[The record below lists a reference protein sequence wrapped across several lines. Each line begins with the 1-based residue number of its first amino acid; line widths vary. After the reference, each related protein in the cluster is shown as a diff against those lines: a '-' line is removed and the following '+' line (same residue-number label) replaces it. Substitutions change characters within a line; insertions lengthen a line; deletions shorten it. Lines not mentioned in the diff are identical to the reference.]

1 MTQGK
6 PPLGLTIL
14 ALLLF
19 GLTAF
24 LPIGVM
30 LGSFLGEGLR
40 DPEVFWV
47 PLVSPRQMWLL
58 GRSLGIGLLVS
69 LLTLVVGVPLGWVLS
84 ARDLP
89 GRRFFWGLALV
100 PLIIPPYVL
109 TGAWLHVLAP
119 LGWVNQTLAS
129 LGGADV
135 TIRLTSWP
143 GCVWC
148 LAQAFTPVVVLFT
161 ATAWKSLDHTVVDA
175 ARLETGGWRLWRVAV
190 WPQVRAHLLAAVCFV
205 MIFTLV
211 QYSVPSLLGVQTYP
225 VEIFTQFSAFYHE
238 AAAVAASIPL
248 VLLVLG
254 LILLQARVMG
264 DRPYVRLSPRSESG
278 HRFTLGR
285 SRYGVCMGLLLW
297 SAGTLVWPF
306 ACVFQQS
313 RGWRAILATARGHA
327 DWILYT
333 SLLALLAAVAST
345 FLGGVLGSWLARSR
359 LRSRRHLDLCCW
371 FPLAWPGTV
380 VGLGIIK
387 TQAFLPVWLAQ
398 ESWGLGLLFAYV
410 GLFSALS
417 LRIFQTGYRCF
428 DAHVNEL
435 ASLDCPRWVD
445 RWRHVDLPLLG
456 PWFGLSCMLVF
467 VLVVGELN
475 ATILLLPPG
484 KHTLAVSIDNLLHYG
499 ASATASALCLLEV
512 GLVLV
517 GAAVGAAAIR
527 QFTWSR
533 SR

>member
-1 MTQGK
+1 MTLGK
-6 PPLGLTIL
+6 PSLGWAVL

-24 LPIGVM
+24 LPLGVM
-30 LGSFLGEGLR
+30 VGSFLGEGLR
-40 DPEVFWV
+40 DPEVLGLA
-47 PLVSPRQMWLL
+47 LVTSRQAWLL
-58 GRSLGIGLLVS
+58 GRSLSIGILVTLLS
-69 LLTLVVGVPLGWVLS
+69 LVVGIPLGRALGAS
-84 ARDLP
+84 DLP
-89 GRRFFWGLALV
+89 GRRVFWGLALV

-109 TGAWLHVLAP
+109 TGAWLHVFAP

-129 LGGADV
+129 LWGVHAV
-135 TIRLTSWP
+135 IRLASWP
-143 GCVWC
+143 GCVWS

-161 ATAWKSLDHTVVDA
+161 ATAWQALDHTVVDA
-175 ARLETGGWRLWRVAV
+175 ARLETEGWRLWRLAV
-190 WPQVRAHLLAAVCFV
+190 WPQLRAHLLAAACFV

-225 VEIFTQFSAFYHE
+225 VEIFTQFSAFYNE
-238 AAAVAASIPL
+238 AAAVATSIPL

-264 DRPYVRLSPRSESG
+264 DRPYVPLSPSSESG
-278 HRFTLGR
+278 ARVTLGR
-285 SRYGVCMGLLLW
+285 SRYGVCVGLLLW
-297 SAGTLVWPF
+297 NGGTLVWPF
-306 ACVFQQS
+306 ACVFLQS
-313 RGWRAILATARGHA
+313 RGWHTLLATARGHA

-333 SLLALLAAVAST
+333 SLLALLAALAST
-345 FLGGVLGSWLARSR
+345 FLGGVLGCWLARSR
-359 LRSRRHLDLCCW
+359 SRFRRGLDLCCW

-387 TQAFLPVWLAQ
+387 IRAFLPAWLPQ
-398 ESWGLGLLFAYV
+398 DTWGLGLLVAYL

-417 LRIFQTGYRCF
+417 LRVFQIGYGCF
-428 DAHVNEL
+428 DTQVHEL
-435 ASLDCPRWVD
+435 ASLDCPRPVD
-445 RWRHVDLPLLG
+445 RWRHVDLPLLS

-499 ASATASALCLLEV
+499 ASATVSALCLLQA
-512 GLVLV
+512 GLVLMGALVGV
-517 GAAVGAAAIR
+517 GAIR
-527 QFTWSR
+527 LLSR
-533 SR
+533 RRAH